1 MQFYSFKKESGK
13 QITKFNSDFI
23 MTRIIQTNSEASIGC
38 MHLGANGLIG
48 YHQAVG
54 PQLLLIISGEGL
66 VSVDREEYIKVQPGD
81 AVFWEKDEWHET
93 KTANGLT
100 AIVIESGE
108 LDPSSFMPNIT
119 PNSKGER

>member
-1 MQFYSFKKESGK
+1 MKFYNFNKESGK

-23 MTRIIQTNSEASIGC
+23 MTRIIQTNSAASIGC
-38 MHLGANGLIG
+38 MHLEENGLIG

-54 PQLLLIISGEGL
+54 PQLLLILSGDGL
-66 VSVDREEYIKVQPGD
+66 VSIDCEKYFKVQPGD

-93 KTANGLT
+93 KTTKGLT

-108 LDPSSFMPNIT
+108 LNPSSFMPNII
-119 PNSKGER
+119 PNSIGER

>member
-1 MQFYSFKKESGK
+1 MKFFTFNKESGK
-13 QITKFNSDFI
+13 NISKFNSDFI
-23 MTRIIQTNSEASIGC
+23 MSRIVQTNSAASIGC
-38 MHLGANGLIG
+38 MHLGENGLIG

-66 VSVDREEYIKVQPGD
+66 VSIDREEYFKVQPGV